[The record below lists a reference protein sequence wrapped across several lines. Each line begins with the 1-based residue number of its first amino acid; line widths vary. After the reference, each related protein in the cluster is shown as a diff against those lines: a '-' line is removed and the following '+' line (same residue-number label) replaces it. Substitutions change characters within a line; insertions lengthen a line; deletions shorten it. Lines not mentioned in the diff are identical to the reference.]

1 MLITPSGQ
9 SGLNAASLA
18 VLENKNVQEL
28 ASIPLLGQEGKT
40 VKKSTWDPLMRLKN
54 AD

>member
-28 ASIPLLGQEGKT
+28 APIPLLGQEGKT
-40 VKKSTWDPLMRLKN
+40 VKKST
-54 AD
+54 